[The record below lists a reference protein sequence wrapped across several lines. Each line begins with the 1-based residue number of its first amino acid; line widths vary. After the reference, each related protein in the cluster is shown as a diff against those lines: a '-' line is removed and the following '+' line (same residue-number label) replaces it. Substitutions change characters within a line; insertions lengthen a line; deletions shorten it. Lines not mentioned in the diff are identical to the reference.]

1 MTIAPYSI
9 AGLIALL
16 TIAIYLIEYKATPDD
31 KKSDP
36 GGILK
41 QGAVAGLAALL
52 ALYGVQYV
60 QQYKDG
66 GGIGTKAFVD
76 SPSFAAPG
84 P

>member
-16 TIAIYLIEYKATPDD
+16 TVAIYLIEYKAAPDD

-52 ALYGVQYV
+52 VLYGAQYIQHHKGAEV
-60 QQYKDG
+60 
-66 GGIGTKAFVD
+66 GTKAFVD
-76 SPSFAAPG
+76 VPSFASLSS
-84 P
+84 